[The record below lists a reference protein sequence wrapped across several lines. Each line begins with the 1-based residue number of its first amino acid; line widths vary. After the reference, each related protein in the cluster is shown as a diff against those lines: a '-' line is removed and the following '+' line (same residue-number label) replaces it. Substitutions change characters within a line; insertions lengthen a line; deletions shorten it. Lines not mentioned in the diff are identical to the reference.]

1 MAKTI
6 DQRVVEM
13 QFDNKNFEKNVSQ
26 SMSTLEKLKEKLNF
40 RGASKAMD
48 ELNNSMKGINTSPI
62 SSALDKVGGG
72 FSALEQIAIGSLR
85 KIGEQAV
92 ATGEKLIKSLTTDNI
107 AAGWQKFGDKTTS
120 VATLVAQ
127 GYDIEKVEEELEKL
141 NFFTDETS
149 YNFVDMVG
157 NIGKFT
163 AAGQGL
169 EESLT
174 AMQGIATWAALSGQN
189 AATASRAM
197 YQLSQAMGSGMM
209 RKEDYK
215 SIQNASMDTQEF
227 RQRALDAA
235 EAMGLL
241 EVQIENGQKIYKSK
255 SYNPKD
261 ASKAWFTIDQFA
273 DHLTEDAWFTSDVMM
288 MIYKDYGKASNTLIK
303 YLEKNADELSTASEA
318 MDDIE
323 ARAQELLDS
332 GKASSFDEA
341 LQKVSLEE
349 LANIPE
355 LYDEAMKFADEYNS
369 TLADGEKRIDNV
381 YDALVEMGY
390 GIDEFSLKAF
400 RAAQEARTWADVLD
414 SVKDAVS
421 TGWMNTF
428 QGIFGNQ
435 EEATKLWTRLANDF
449 WDIFA
454 SSGEDRNNVLGLWNE
469 YIDPAARNTSK
480 FIQSTTALRDML
492 AANTTSGR
500 DLLFSTDENNLGA
513 IISLLQTL
521 KDLLGIIKDA
531 WNETFYGT
539 TDADEI
545 AWKKA
550 DMLMAITNA
559 LKAFADM
566 LTIDDEKSDK
576 LRRTF
581 KGLFAILGIIKDFV
595 GKAFIAVWKSLASMF
610 GDTNV
615 DILDMTASIGDN
627 IVAFREWLDKNN
639 VFEKAF
645 EGIGTAI
652 SNVVGFLKNLIDQIK
667 AIPFVSNII
676 DKVSAGFENFS
687 GYVQEGFN
695 RIRDGEGIGTVF
707 SDIFNRVVDSLK
719 NTSEVFKFVV
729 NKFNAVKDFF
739 TNLFSNI
746 GGGKDIGT
754 KLSEIGDAVKNGI
767 GGVGDIFINIK
778 NAISDFWNGTSENL
792 QNAKNGIGTFVE
804 NVKNL
809 LSQINGERIIKLIS
823 GAAIFVFL
831 FRMIGTV
838 KTFFDFFGGIG
849 EAIETVANT
858 ISKVG
863 KSIQKATK
871 NISKAISE
879 NLRAK
884 ALVSVATA
892 VLMLVGAI
900 TALYFMAEN
909 PDKLILA
916 GSILAGLVVALIGL
930 SIAASKSKGL
940 TKMSLAIAS
949 VGGSLL
955 VLVLAINMLS
965 NVANTGGGW
974 NAVGMIAVL
983 SVIIAAIVAFCL
995 FIAKKLSTID
1005 QALGI
1010 GARLKAMALMVVS
1023 FAGSVLVLALAANL
1037 LAKSDTKGIIA
1048 ATAAIGVLV
1057 GALAALIVL
1066 TSIFKNSNFKG
1077 LGLMLLEI
1085 AASLVVFAAGIT
1097 LFSLI
1102 PEDVFTKGAVRVA
1115 QVGAIFAALIA
1126 VSMLSGE
1133 HASSAGSMILKMSVA
1148 FALMIGVIK
1157 LISFI
1162 TDEELKRGTS
1172 VIAVFSLIC
1181 AGLVAVSKLAGNAA
1195 AKAGLMLLEMSAAM
1209 VILTGVIYALSY
1221 LPTEG
1226 LAKAAIAVAG
1236 LMVVFGLLI
1245 GISKMADEG
1254 KDITKTLIV
1263 LTVAVVA
1270 LAGSVFALGMLDGN
1284 NVLKA
1289 AGAMGAVLLAFSAVI
1304 AMARN
1309 IKKGLGVLIVLTVA
1323 VAAIGTI
1330 IYLLGSSDNNA
1341 DNAIKNAAGIAVL
1354 FTAMAGVLF
1363 ILTKIGDMRG
1373 KYAQLFAMVGAMAL
1387 LSLVAGLLTS
1397 VFDSMKTID
1406 GDAAIKQ
1413 AAAISVLLVA
1423 MGAIIAG
1430 VAALGGVIGK
1440 GGTNTSLGSLG
1451 GLAAGVIALWALS
1464 SLVLPSIANAIVS
1477 MNGIDASSAISS
1489 AAAISMLLIA
1499 MTGVVATLALLGAVA
1514 GGVAGSGVGAT
1525 IGIGAGIGAAAGL
1538 LIGIIALNQLSE
1550 AVKSISLIIVGMSSL
1565 NGDAAIKYAEAL
1577 SSFLESMVGILL
1589 QFSLV
1594 GILAAP
1600 AITGVAVMI
1609 ITLSAIGLLAAKI
1622 GELMNQAPELQR
1634 FIDEGIPVLNQLAQ
1648 AIGSIFGN
1656 IVGGFIQGVGA
1667 NIIELLPLLGL
1678 RLTEFSIYVT
1688 PFLETMRQVKP
1699 EDLQNANLLVSAIVL
1714 LTAAEFINGIIG
1726 FLSFMSGGTSMTS
1739 FATSLESLGKGV
1751 AKFSEAVNGK
1761 IYPEP
1766 IESAVEA
1773 LRKLVDIE
1781 SSINVITSLV
1791 ATADLS
1797 LFASQMGYIGKGL
1810 ADFSTE
1816 VNGHMYPQQ
1825 NEYAFSALRKLIDIQ
1840 GSVNVIT
1847 SIASALNL
1855 SAFAS
1860 QMGYIG
1866 NGLADFSTNVNGK
1879 IYPQQNEY
1887 AFTAL
1892 SKLVA
1897 IQGSVNVIT
1906 AIASSASLSM
1916 FASQMGY
1923 IGNGLADFSA
1933 AVNGKIFKEDN
1944 ENAID
1949 ALGKLVNIGGS
1960 MNIISAISQA
1970 EGLEYFAKNM
1980 QDVGWGIVDFSVAV
1994 SGRVNKTDTDT
2005 AIGIIERLATIE
2017 SGFDI
2022 ISKLIGINGLDK
2034 FSENLPS
2041 IGTAIADFSKNVN
2054 GNIYPVANEQAFTA
2068 LSRLST
2074 ISKDLGG
2081 DGFGFIS
2088 MIANLSALDMFASNM
2103 PFIGK
2108 GIGGFIS
2115 GIGGSLGTSMVR
2127 DAASNAITVLTDLAG
2142 VSKDISGGVSVF
2154 DFVDRINGMTELKF
2168 FAENLP
2174 QIGTGLGKF
2183 AEKALS
2189 IKGTEGVD
2197 ASIDILKKL
2206 AEMTD
2211 LIETVA
2217 DNNKMAAL
2225 TATIAGYKTALADL
2239 GDAITDLATQSEKYN
2254 DTDIQKISDVI
2265 DQLAALTE
2273 KAGTVDTTKVAS
2285 AMSFSSVGGMD
2296 ISSLYGGMNGLDLS
2310 ASGLSFDGLETQIN
2324 GALGGIN
2331 LSGAGTDIVSGLFG
2345 NMNSLDLSTT
2355 GLSFD
2360 GLETQLNGALGGI
2373 DLSGAGT
2380 DMLTGLFGDMNG
2392 LDLNGLGL
2400 NFDGLQETLSGAL
2413 GGMDMSGSGLELITS
2428 LTSGMTGDESNAE
2441 MEQAGKDV
2449 ADKFIEG
2456 WNLKQA
2462 DINAVA
2468 FPTIKGLSEAIEAAA
2483 WRAKSAGEEIAKA
2496 LTEGL
2501 KLKLEIASPSKV
2513 MYGLG
2518 EFAGEGFA
2526 NALTDYVAITNH
2538 IGGEVGESATNGI
2551 RDALSKSADL
2561 FDTSVDVEPTIRP
2574 VLDLSGLNEGIGM
2587 IDGMFDAQR
2596 SIELAGQT
2604 KAELETYGVNIQ
2616 NGELKLDNSDVITE
2630 LEELRSDMRIMA
2642 DKLSQFQVVM
2652 DSGAL
2657 VGSLVSPMDSA
2668 LGERATRRGRG

>member
-1 MAKTI
+1 M
-6 DQRVVEM
+6 
-13 QFDNKNFEKNVSQ
+13 
-26 SMSTLEKLKEKLNF
+26 
-40 RGASKAMD
+40 
-48 ELNNSMKGINTSPI
+48 
-62 SSALDKVGGG
+62 
-72 FSALEQIAIGSLR
+72 
-85 KIGEQAV
+85 
-92 ATGEKLIKSLTTDNI
+92 
-107 AAGWQKFGDKTTS
+107 
-120 VATLVAQ
+120 
-127 GYDIEKVEEELEKL
+127 
-141 NFFTDETS
+141 
-149 YNFVDMVG
+149 
-157 NIGKFT
+157 
-163 AAGQGL
+163 
-169 EESLT
+169 
-174 AMQGIATWAALSGQN
+174 
-189 AATASRAM
+189 
-197 YQLSQAMGSGMM
+197 
-209 RKEDYK
+209 
-215 SIQNASMDTQEF
+215 
-227 RQRALDAA
+227 
-235 EAMGLL
+235 
-241 EVQIENGQKIYKSK
+241 
-255 SYNPKD
+255 
-261 ASKAWFTIDQFA
+261 
-273 DHLTEDAWFTSDVMM
+273 
-288 MIYKDYGKASNTLIK
+288 
-303 YLEKNADELSTASEA
+303 
-318 MDDIE
+318 
-323 ARAQELLDS
+323 
-332 GKASSFDEA
+332 
-341 LQKVSLEE
+341 
-349 LANIPE
+349 
-355 LYDEAMKFADEYNS
+355 
-369 TLADGEKRIDNV
+369 
-381 YDALVEMGY
+381 
-390 GIDEFSLKAF
+390 
-400 RAAQEARTWADVLD
+400 
-414 SVKDAVS
+414 
-421 TGWMNTF
+421 
-428 QGIFGNQ
+428 
-435 EEATKLWTRLANDF
+435 
-449 WDIFA
+449 
-454 SSGEDRNNVLGLWNE
+454 
-469 YIDPAARNTSK
+469 
-480 FIQSTTALRDML
+480 
-492 AANTTSGR
+492 
-500 DLLFSTDENNLGA
+500 
-513 IISLLQTL
+513 
-521 KDLLGIIKDA
+521 
-531 WNETFYGT
+531 
-539 TDADEI
+539 
-545 AWKKA
+545 
-550 DMLMAITNA
+550 
-559 LKAFADM
+559 
-566 LTIDDEKSDK
+566 
-576 LRRTF
+576 
-581 KGLFAILGIIKDFV
+581 
-595 GKAFIAVWKSLASMF
+595 
-610 GDTNV
+610 
-615 DILDMTASIGDN
+615 
-627 IVAFREWLDKNN
+627 
-639 VFEKAF
+639 
-645 EGIGTAI
+645 
-652 SNVVGFLKNLIDQIK
+652 
-667 AIPFVSNII
+667 
-676 DKVSAGFENFS
+676 
-687 GYVQEGFN
+687 
-695 RIRDGEGIGTVF
+695 
-707 SDIFNRVVDSLK
+707 
-719 NTSEVFKFVV
+719 
-729 NKFNAVKDFF
+729 
-739 TNLFSNI
+739 
-746 GGGKDIGT
+746 
-754 KLSEIGDAVKNGI
+754 
-767 GGVGDIFINIK
+767 
-778 NAISDFWNGTSENL
+778 
-792 QNAKNGIGTFVE
+792 
-804 NVKNL
+804 
-809 LSQINGERIIKLIS
+809 
-823 GAAIFVFL
+823 
-831 FRMIGTV
+831 
-838 KTFFDFFGGIG
+838 
-849 EAIETVANT
+849 
-858 ISKVG
+858 
-863 KSIQKATK
+863 
-871 NISKAISE
+871 
-879 NLRAK
+879 
-884 ALVSVATA
+884 
-892 VLMLVGAI
+892 
-900 TALYFMAEN
+900 
-909 PDKLILA
+909 
-916 GSILAGLVVALIGL
+916 
-930 SIAASKSKGL
+930 
-940 TKMSLAIAS
+940 
-949 VGGSLL
+949 
-955 VLVLAINMLS
+955 
-965 NVANTGGGW
+965 
-974 NAVGMIAVL
+974 
-983 SVIIAAIVAFCL
+983 
-995 FIAKKLSTID
+995 
-1005 QALGI
+1005 
-1010 GARLKAMALMVVS
+1010 
-1023 FAGSVLVLALAANL
+1023 
-1037 LAKSDTKGIIA
+1037 
-1048 ATAAIGVLV
+1048 
-1057 GALAALIVL
+1057 
-1066 TSIFKNSNFKG
+1066 
-1077 LGLMLLEI
+1077 
-1085 AASLVVFAAGIT
+1085 
-1097 LFSLI
+1097 
-1102 PEDVFTKGAVRVA
+1102 
-1115 QVGAIFAALIA
+1115 
-1126 VSMLSGE
+1126 
-1133 HASSAGSMILKMSVA
+1133 
-1148 FALMIGVIK
+1148 
-1157 LISFI
+1157 
-1162 TDEELKRGTS
+1162 
-1172 VIAVFSLIC
+1172 IC

-1195 AKAGLMLLEMSAAM
+1195 AKAGLMLLEMSASM

-1221 LPTEG
+1221 LSTEG

-1245 GISKMADEG
+1245 GISKMADDG

-1304 AMARN
+1304 AMTQN

-1323 VAAIGTI
+1323 VAAIGAI

-1413 AAAISVLLVA
+1413 AAAMAIMLVA
-1423 MGAIIAG
+1423 MGG
-1430 VAALGGVIGK
+1430 VLAALGALGSFIGK
-1440 GGTNTSLGSLG
+1440 GGASSQIGGAAGALGGALALMLLAGVMNLLNDVIIDMKEVDATAAISYATAISSLLGAMTGVIIAFAALGAIVGGLATSGAGSAIGAGAGIGGIAGMFLG
-1451 GLAAGVIALWALS
+1451 GLALMLLAGVMNLLNDVIIDMKE
-1464 SLVLPSIANAIVS
+1464 VDANA
-1477 MNGIDASSAISS
+1477 AISYANS
-1489 AAAISMLLIA
+1489 ISMLLNT
-1499 MTGVVATLALLGAVA
+1499 MTETLTILAAI
-1514 GGVAGSGVGAT
+1514 GGVAVNA
-1525 IGIGAGIGAAAGL
+1525 
-1538 LIGIIALNQLSE
+1538 
-1550 AVKSISLIIVGMSSL
+1550 IVGMAVL
-1565 NGDAAIKYAEAL
+1565 VVAL
-1577 SSFLESMVGILL
+1577 GGMAV
-1589 QFSLV
+1589 
-1594 GILAAP
+1594 LAAE
-1600 AITGVAVMI
+1600 
-1609 ITLSAIGLLAAKI
+1609 IGKLT
-1622 GELMNQAPELQR
+1622 EQAPELQR
-1634 FIDEGIPVLNQLAQ
+1634 FIDEGVPVLNRLAQ
-1648 AIGSIFGN
+1648 AIGSVFGN

-1816 VNGHMYPQQ
+1816 VNGHIYPQQ

-2217 DNNKMAAL
+2217 DSDKMAAL
-2225 TATIAGYKTALADL
+2225 TVTIAGYKTALSDL

-2254 DTDIQKISDVI
+2254 DTDVQKISDVI

-2296 ISSLYGGMNGLDLS
+2296 ISSLYSGMNGLDLS

-2428 LTSGMTGDESNAE
+2428 LASGMTGDESDAE

-2456 WNLKQA
+2456 WNLKKA

-2483 WRAKSAGEEIAKA
+2483 WRAKSAGEEIAEA

-2630 LEELRSDMRIMA
+2630 LEELRSDMHIMA